1 MTAPILTFAKQ
12 TLRSLQ
18 RYASGLRERYKEVDF
33 DFYVGDTTG
42 QLWYDSGTTYGE
54 VELSF
59 LRRHVISHGDIV
71 FDVGGHHGW
80 NALILSRLVGSE
92 GKVFTFEP
100 NPKNAEIIR
109 RNVSLNGYAN
119 VTVVNAAIGP
129 RDQDVIVTNS
139 SDTIVKP
146 DKIDD
151 RYWPEDCRRKS
162 VSDGIAVEM
171 HSLDSYARQ
180 HNIFPTLLKVD
191 VEGYEIEVLRG
202 SRSLLSLK
210 PKLCLEIH
218 HPDALARY
226 QTSVGDLFGLVEM
239 SEHKLWLQVGDN
251 DDIHPI
257 EDTAQLPKLGR
268 RFHLYAL
275 PLSRGSTLRGD
286 KHIGK
291 KRLAR

>member
-1 MTAPILTFAKQ
+1 
-12 TLRSLQ
+12 
-18 RYASGLRERYKEVDF
+18 
-33 DFYVGDTTG
+33 
-42 QLWYDSGTTYGE
+42 
-54 VELSF
+54 
-59 LRRHVISHGDIV
+59 VISHGDTV

-80 NALILSRLVGSE
+80 NALILARLVGSE

-100 NPKNAEIIR
+100 NPKNVGIIR
-109 RNVSLNGYAN
+109 RNVSLNGCAN

-162 VSDGIAVEM
+162 VSAGIAVEM
-171 HSLDSYARQ
+171 RSLDSYACQ
-180 HNIFPTLLKVD
+180 HNMFPTLLKVD

-226 QTSVGDLFGLVEM
+226 QTSVHDLFSVVEM

-275 PLSRGSTLRGD
+275 PLSRGSNPRTYGGSLVV
-286 KHIGK
+286 
-291 KRLAR
+291 

>member
-1 MTAPILTFAKQ
+1 MVTSSQ
-12 TLRSLQ
+12 TRPLYRGWKNDGSYPGLLRSKLSEAFNAMPLVYVKDIRRSILISMSGIQ
-18 RYASGLRERYKEVDF
+18 RVNC
-33 DFYVGDTTG
+33 
-42 QLWYDSGTTYGE
+42 GTTAARLT
-54 VELSF
+54 VRWNCLS
-59 LRRHVISHGDIV
+59 
-71 FDVGGHHGW
+71 
-80 NALILSRLVGSE
+80 SE
-92 GKVFTFEP
+92 GMLFPMATLFLTS
-100 NPKNAEIIR
+100 A
-109 RNVSLNGYAN
+109 AN

-226 QTSVGDLFGLVEM
+226 QTSVGDLFGLIEM